1 MTNKNLVERSLKA
14 VWNPCSQMKQ
24 YEALPLILLIGVRE
38 SGSMI
43 LMIDVIL
50 MQLAPGGSIYSGTL
64 ILKLIMPSKINSA
77 N

>member
-24 YEALPLILLIGVRE
+24 YEALPLIPINRGEGVWLYDFND
-38 SGSMI
+38 S
-43 LMIDVIL
+43 VIL